1 MRAVQITRFG
11 GPEVL
16 DVVDIPEPEAGS
28 GAEGLRRLDGG
39 DQLRR
44 HPPRRVVRGTSA
56 MGVGMRKALLVV
68 PTSRP
73 THGDPVAVWSI
84 SEGAGTMAA
93 SPKATNVAAPRP

>member
-1 MRAVQITRFG
+1 
-11 GPEVL
+11 
-16 DVVDIPEPEAGS
+16 
-28 GAEGLRRLDGG
+28 
-39 DQLRR
+39 
-44 HPPRRVVRGTSA
+44 